1 MDASAQ
7 YALAY
12 SLSSISG
19 LRGFLV
25 LFLAATAAHFGVL
38 HPNHTF
44 AWLGSTSALGVL
56 GAATMIEFIA
66 DKIPAVDNAMHAL
79 QSISKPI
86 AGAIVAGSVIPGQTD
101 VMTYVLMAAGATNAL
116 AIHGAVA
123 GVRAGSTVGSFG
135 TLNPVLSVVEDVLA
149 LGGTAFAFV
158 APFAAAIVAVL
169 AFVAVVLIA
178 RWFWMRRRSRVQ
190 APL

>member
-1 MDASAQ
+1 MDSAAQ

-25 LFLAATAAHFGVL
+25 LFLAAGAAHFGFF

-44 AWLGSTSALGVL
+44 EWLSSPIAMWILGGATVL
-56 GAATMIEFIA
+56 EFLG
-66 DKIPAVDNAMHAL
+66 DKIPAVDNAMHAVQTVL
-79 QSISKPI
+79 KPI
-86 AGAIVAGSVIPGQTD
+86 AGAIVAGSVVPGQTD

-123 GVRAGSTVGSFG
+123 TVRAGSTVGTFG
-135 TLNPVLSVVEDVLA
+135 TLNPVLSVVEDIFAVAGTALA
-149 LGGTAFAFV
+149 LV
-158 APFAAAIVAVL
+158 APFATAVIALLACLTIVIVAR
-169 AFVAVVLIA
+169 AM
-178 RWFWMRRRSRVQ
+178 WKRRRRPANVS
-190 APL
+190 